1 MALEKFKKAIEKKGT
16 FNVGFSPIPDWIS
29 TGNLALDAI
38 LSGVPGKAIPV
49 GRTCGVSGL
58 KGTGKS
64 FLNANI
70 MKNAQEKGYFC
81 VLLDTENS
89 LGEGFME
96 RIGVD
101 MDEDKF
107 MAVTIYSVEEA
118 MAFISELFKNTEPA
132 DKIGIF
138 IDSLANLELEGDIK
152 KNEDGKVAYGQGLL
166 QKSYKQL
173 IRFINSKVGNNR
185 NAFCFFTAHEY
196 VAGSDAYGNP
206 ITKPSVGEGT
216 MYLPSIAFSLKTSD
230 LKDGKEHTG
239 IVIKAQTTKN
249 RYTMNKQKC
258 DIQLPWDRGMDKY
271 DGLAAYLEKVGVIVR
286 NGAWYSFKDAEG
298 NSISFQAKNIEQ
310 YADALLERF
319 KDIELI
325 PEMDEDESVLAM
337 IETDE

>member
-1 MALEKFKKAIEKKGT
+1 MALEKFKKAIEKKD
-16 FNVGFSPIPDWIS
+16 FNVGFSPIPDWIT

-38 LSGVPGKAIPV
+38 LSGVPGRAIPV

-70 MKNAQEKGYFC
+70 MKNAQDKGYFC

-96 RIGVD
+96 KIGVD
-101 MDEDKF
+101 LDPERF
-107 MAVTIYSVEEA
+107 MVVTIYSVEEA
-118 MAFISELFKNTEPA
+118 LSFVSELFKNTDPE

-152 KNEDGKVAYGQGLL
+152 KNEEGKVAYGQGLL
-166 QKSYKQL
+166 QKQYKQL
-173 IRFINSKVGNNR
+173 IRFINTKVGQR

-216 MYLPSIAFSLKTSD
+216 MYLPSIAFSLKSSD
-230 LKDGKEHTG
+230 LKDGKEQTG
-239 IVIKAQTTKN
+239 IIIRAQATKT

-271 DGLAAYLEKVGVIVR
+271 DGLAAYLEKVGVIAR
-286 NGAWYSFKDAEG
+286 NGAWYSFVNESG
-298 NSISFQAKNIEQ
+298 EQTSFQGKNIAQ
-310 YADALLERF
+310 YADQLLARF
-319 KDIELI
+319 SEIEII
-325 PEMDEDESVLAM
+325 PEMDEDEANIAM
-337 IETDE
+337 IEAEEQQ